1 MTRRQLM
8 AAAGSAAALSRNAG
22 AQPSGRGLGGSPT
35 AFSHRVRAAREAQ
48 QEFDI
53 LDHCHELGLSGTETF
68 RPPATPEA
76 IKSYRQRAE
85 GFGLRVIFNV
95 PLPKTS
101 GEVTAFDSGVKAAK
115 EAGGI
120 AIHAAMTGRRYEDFD
135 AFAAF
140 KQNFELCRR
149 MVELAEPVLRKHRM
163 RLAIENHKGWRSTE
177 QAAWIKRVGSEWVG
191 VCLDF
196 GNNLSLCETPEQTFE
211 NLAPYTIFCHI
222 KDMGLES
229 YRDGF
234 LLSEVP
240 FGHGVT
246 NLLRMVRDLR
256 KRDPNMLF
264 CLEMIT
270 RDPLKIPV
278 FTDKYWVTF
287 DDSYSP
293 LPARDLARV
302 LRLVRDNPPKTP
314 LPRIDALSA
323 AARIKA
329 EDEYNRQCID
339 YARRH
344 LDL

>member
-8 AAAGSAAALSRNAG
+8 AAGSAALYPSAQAQSR
-22 AQPSGRGLGGSPT
+22 GRGLGGSPT
-35 AFSHRVRAAREAQ
+35 AFSHRIRAAREAN

-53 LDHCHELGLSGTETF
+53 LEHCHELGLSGTETF

-76 IKSYRQRAE
+76 ISNYRRKAE
-85 GFGLRVIFNV
+85 RYGLRVIFNV

-101 GEVTAFDSGVKAAK
+101 SEVAAFDGGVKAAR
-115 EAGGI
+115 EAGADI
-120 AIHAAMTGRRYEDFD
+120 IHAAMTARRYEEFD
-135 AFAAF
+135 TFAAF

-163 RLAIENHKGWRSTE
+163 KLAIENHKGWRSAE
-177 QAAWIKRVGSEWVG
+177 QAAWIRRVGSEWVG
-191 VCLDF
+191 VCFDF
-196 GNNLSLCETPEQTFE
+196 GNNLSLCETPAQTFE
-211 NLAPYTIFCHI
+211 NLEPYTLFCHL
-222 KDMGLES
+222 KDMGLDH

-240 FGHGVT
+240 FGRGVT
-246 NLLRMVRDLR
+246 DLRAMVAALR

-270 RDPLKIPV
+270 RDPLRIPV
-278 FTDKYWVTF
+278 FTDKYWATF

-302 LRLVRDNPPKTP
+302 LRLVRDNPPKFP
-314 LPRIDALSA
+314 LPRVEGLSA
-323 AARIKA
+323 SQRIKA
-329 EDEYNRQCID
+329 EDDYNLQCIG
-339 YARRH
+339 YARKH